1 MKLGDIVITAFS
13 NLTRRKVRTFLTSLG
28 VTVGIFTIVVML
40 SLAIGVQ
47 TKIKELFS
55 SVGLEN
61 VFVEP
66 RNEESDDFNR
76 FLRPIREN
84 PITDAKIA
92 EWQALPGV
100 LEVQPMVNFNRSL
113 SKRLRLP
120 NDDTSAIGI
129 YVDQGFEVDEPFQAP
144 PVAAAGEF
152 RPSENGLI
160 TISQQAANA
169 LNLAGEPQSLL
180 GKQVQIV
187 LQSPRGEEQTFDY
200 TISGITTHEH
210 EHATLTPEAS
220 LELKAWWFNDPN
232 LIETQGYDEVRI
244 LAEDLTDARTLVPL
258 IREQGFEVQSLETIL
273 DLASRIFL
281 VINIML
287 GSVGGLAL
295 FVASIGITNTMIMSI
310 YERTREIGTL
320 KAIGASRSN
329 VRWLFMAE
337 AGMIGLL
344 GGVIGLLF
352 GWLAGLGLN
361 ALAVEYLQREAVP
374 LEGPFFVIPPWL
386 ILMAIGFAML
396 IGVLAGVYPAARA
409 ARLDPIKAL
418 RHE

>member
-1 MKLGDIVITAFS
+1 MNFGDIVITAFS

-40 SLAIGVQ
+40 SLGIGVQ
-47 TKIKELFS
+47 TKIDELFR

-66 RNEESDDFNR
+66 RNEESNDFNR
-76 FLRPIREN
+76 FLRPNREN
-84 PITDAKIA
+84 PITEAQLA
-92 EWQALPGV
+92 QWAALPGV
-100 LEVQPMVNFNRSL
+100 TEVSPIVEVGFSIN
-113 SKRLRLP
+113 KRLRLP
-120 NDDTSAIGI
+120 NDDASSISIDVDPGFGI
-129 YVDQGFEVDEPFQAP
+129 NNPFMPP
-144 PVAAAGEF
+144 PVATAGEL
-152 RPSENGLI
+152 RPAENGLI
-160 TISQQAANA
+160 TISQQAIDD
-169 LNLAGEPQSLL
+169 LNLSGDAQSLL
-180 GKQVQIV
+180 GKQVEIV
-187 LQSPRGEEQTFDY
+187 LESPRNEQQSFTY
-200 TISGITTHEH
+200 TISGITTHED
-210 EHATLTPEAS
+210 EQIALTPEDS
-220 LELKAWWFNDPN
+220 LTLKAWWFNDPN
-232 LIETQGYDEVRI
+232 LIESQGYDAALIR
-244 LAEDLTDARTLVPL
+244 AEDLTVARTLVPQ

-337 AGMIGLL
+337 AGMIGFL

-352 GWLAGLGLN
+352 GWLVGLGLDVV
-361 ALAVEYLQREAVP
+361 AAEYLRREAVP
-374 LEGPFFVIPPWL
+374 LEGPFFLITPWL
-386 ILMAIGFAML
+386 IALALGFAIL
-396 IGVLAGVYPAARA
+396 IGILAGVYPAARA